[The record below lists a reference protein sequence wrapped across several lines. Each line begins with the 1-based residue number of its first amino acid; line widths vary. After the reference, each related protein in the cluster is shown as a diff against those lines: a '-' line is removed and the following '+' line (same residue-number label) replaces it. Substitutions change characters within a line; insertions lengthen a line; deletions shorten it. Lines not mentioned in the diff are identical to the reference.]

1 MASSHPTD
9 PHQKHLA
16 QQQRQLCIA
25 LLEKIIKSCY
35 RMFRNPSL
43 TTPNIL
49 NKLSILLTKLNQLGP
64 VYLDTQ
70 YHKET
75 RKYVE
80 RLPMLLHSAQD
91 PTMTKLQQITELNR
105 LQKLKN
111 STQYK
116 RKKDE
121 WQDTLHAWY

>member
-1 MASSHPTD
+1 MTSSHPTD
-9 PHQKHLA
+9 PHHKHLA

-43 TTPNIL
+43 SIANIL
-49 NKLSILLTKLNQLGP
+49 KKLSILLTKLNQLGP

-75 RKYVE
+75 RTYIE

-91 PTMTKLQQITELNR
+91 ATIIKIQQITELNR

-116 RKKDE
+116 RVKKVAS
-121 WQDTLHAWY
+121 QSFFGV